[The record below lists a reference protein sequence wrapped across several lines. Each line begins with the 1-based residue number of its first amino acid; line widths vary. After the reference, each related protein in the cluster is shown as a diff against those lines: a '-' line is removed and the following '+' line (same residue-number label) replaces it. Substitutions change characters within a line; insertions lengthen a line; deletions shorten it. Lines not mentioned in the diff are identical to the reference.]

1 MVVEV
6 VGVVVDM
13 CWHVNMVVCGD
24 GSGVKLADL
33 EEKNVKNIIMCSL
46 FTIHTMLSVSE
57 SHVTANSS
65 TNHYLHDDNNIGICF
80 FLLSFVLYY

>member
-33 EEKNVKNIIMCSL
+33 EEKNVNLIMCSL
-46 FTIHTMLSVSE
+46 FTIHTMERHNTCKLVWTMTK
-57 SHVTANSS
+57 HTATGNTSNSLFCAIS
-65 TNHYLHDDNNIGICF
+65 L
-80 FLLSFVLYY
+80 

>member
-1 MVVEV
+1 MEV

-13 CWHVNMVVCGD
+13 CWCVDMVVCGD

-33 EEKNVKNIIMCSL
+33 EKKNVNLIMCGL
-46 FTIHTMLSVSE
+46 FTIHTTLSASE

-65 TNHYLHDDNNIGICF
+65 TKPLPP
-80 FLLSFVLYY
+80 

>member
-13 CWHVNMVVCGD
+13 CWCVDMVVCGD

-33 EEKNVKNIIMCSL
+33 EKKNVNLIMCGL
-46 FTIHTMLSVSE
+46 FTIHTTLSVSE

-65 TNHYLHDDNNIGICF
+65 TNHYLHDDNIGICF

>member
-1 MVVEV
+1 M
-6 VGVVVDM
+6 GVVVDM
-13 CWHVNMVVCGD
+13 CWHVDMVVCGD
-24 GSGVKLADL
+24 GSGVKLVDL
-33 EEKNVKNIIMCSL
+33 EEKNVNLIMCGL
-46 FTIHTMLSVSE
+46 FTIHTTLSVSE